1 MVSIDTVYQ
10 RVLAIANKEQ
20 RGYITPQEFN
30 LFANQAQMGIF
41 EQYFYDMNQFSKVPG
56 NSTEYSDMLDLLK
69 EKISIFKRKEDLTV
83 ANGIADY
90 PSNVY
95 RVGELFHD
103 NKKIQQV
110 NESELVSMKNSLIL
124 KPTAKKPVYVDSGR
138 KFELQGLTSA
148 TINVTY
154 IKKPTP
160 ADWGYNIIGEHA
172 INNPSA
178 SVDFELHDSEE
189 TSLVMKILSLAGIVL
204 KDSTLYQVAEA
215 NEVKKI
221 QQEKQ

>member
-1 MVSIDTVYQ
+1 MVRVDSVYQ
-10 RVLAIANKEQ
+10 KVLALANKEQ

-83 ANGIADY
+83 ANSIADY

-124 KPTAKKPVYVDSGR
+124 KPTAKNPVYVDSGR